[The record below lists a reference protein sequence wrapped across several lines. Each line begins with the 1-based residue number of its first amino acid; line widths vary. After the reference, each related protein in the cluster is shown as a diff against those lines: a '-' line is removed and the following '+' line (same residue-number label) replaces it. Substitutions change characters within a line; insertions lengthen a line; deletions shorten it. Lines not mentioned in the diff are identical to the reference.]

1 MSSRNGQSGQSALR
15 LAMVESG
22 GERRKLSKELRVRR
36 PEISVRVRRKRMCAI
51 KTNVEVII
59 YIFLF

>member
-1 MSSRNGQSGQSALR
+1 
-15 LAMVESG
+15 MVESG